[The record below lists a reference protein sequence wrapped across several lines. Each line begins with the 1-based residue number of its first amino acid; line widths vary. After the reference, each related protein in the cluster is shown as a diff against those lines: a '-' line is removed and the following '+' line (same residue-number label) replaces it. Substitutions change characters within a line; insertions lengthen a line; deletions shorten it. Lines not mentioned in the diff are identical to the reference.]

1 MAITYH
7 AGRRIQ
13 GTSTESNPYKVHTFT
28 STGNT
33 NFVVTGSGDVEYL
46 VIAGGGGGGGGKNG
60 NSAGAGGGAGGFRTN
75 VSGATSGGG
84 SSAEATYGVTA
95 QTYTIT
101 VGAKGSGGAGGYGT
115 GAGGYVGDN
124 GSNSSI
130 VPTSG
135 TSIISIGGGGGA
147 GANGTAGTIQ
157 AAGVGGSGGGAGGYS
172 DGTYTPPYGVGTAN
186 QGYNG
191 GNSNTSGNEI
201 TGGGGGSGA
210 VGQTPT
216 GSIGGNGGNGTAS
229 SIQTGTAITYAGGG
243 GGSVYQGG
251 YGTGS
256 GSGGT
261 GGGGAGAYG
270 SGWIAGANATVYG
283 SGGGGANNTG
293 GWAGTAQAGGNG
305 SDGIVIIRYK
315 TNSGITATG
324 GTITTIDVTSTV
336 TKPTDVQAGSRFEE
350 TDTRK
355 MYSFESALEFDDD
368 FSSNSGWTYVG
379 TVSYNSS
386 GYQNLT
392 FTRNGNNNGCYYNLG
407 TVSDT
412 SWMLRAKLHLT
423 TKSTSSQSS
432 FIGLTSI
439 TGGSNSA
446 QDAIGMFFITVN
458 NTLFSVD
465 SDGQTIAAG
474 ANSSNSFTT
483 TNGNDYW
490 IQITRLTATTM
501 RVEIFDN
508 ANYTGTASITI
519 NDTIPSSIQ
528 STNYLKLQNREELS
542 NNGSSDNWTCDDV
555 KFYNGVTSVSNTW
568 KEIGT

>member
-1 MAITYH
+1 MSLYDKLKAQPI
-7 AGRRIQ
+7 I
-13 GTSTESNPYKVHTFT
+13 NYKIHTFPAGT
-28 STGNT
+28 TT
-33 NFVVTGSGDVEYL
+33 FAVTGSGDVEYL
-46 VIAGGGGGGGGKNG
+46 VIAGGAGGGGGKNG

-84 SSAEATYGVTA
+84 SSAESTYGVTA
-95 QTYTIT
+95 QNYTIT

-147 GANGTAGTIQ
+147 GANGTGGTIQ
-157 AAGVGGSGGGAGGYS
+157 PAGVGGSGGGAGGYS

-229 SIQTGTAITYAGGG
+229 NISGSSVTYAGGG

-283 SGGGGANNTG
+283 SGGGGANNPTG
-293 GWAGTAQAGGNG
+293 WSGTAQAGGNG

-324 GTITTIDVTSTV
+324 GTITNVSTGGLSNQRV
-336 TKPTDVQAGSRFEE
+336 VENFSG
-350 TDTRK
+350 
-355 MYSFESALEFDDD
+355 SALDSDRWEYRNVVGSGTGAMADSVDDGYEIKPSSGGADQSQID
-368 FSSNSGWTYVG
+368 FNGIKQYSPTGCAMISVAKSSSVSANHHVLGLINNHLLNISSAQTDSIIIDTSAGNFRALSGDNGTWSSAGTVISNDTNFHVFKVEASSSNI
-379 TVSYNSS
+379 
-386 GYQNLT
+386 L
-392 FTRNGNNNGCYYNLG
+392 YYADGL
-407 TVSDT
+407 
-412 SWMLRAKLHLT
+412 LRI
-423 TKSTSSQSS
+423 TK
-432 FIGLTSI
+432 
-439 TGGSNSA
+439 
-446 QDAIGMFFITVN
+446 
-458 NTLFSVD
+458 
-465 SDGQTIAAG
+465 
-474 ANSSNSFTT
+474 T
-483 TNGNDYW
+483 TNRP
-490 IQITRLTATTM
+490 T
-501 RVEIFDN
+501 
-508 ANYTGTASITI
+508 
-519 NDTIPSSIQ
+519 
-528 STNYLKLQNREELS
+528 LKLQPRFVARYASSTLS
-542 NNGSSDNWTCDDV
+542 V
-555 KFYNGVTSVSNTW
+555 RYAEVYNT
-568 KEIGT
+568 